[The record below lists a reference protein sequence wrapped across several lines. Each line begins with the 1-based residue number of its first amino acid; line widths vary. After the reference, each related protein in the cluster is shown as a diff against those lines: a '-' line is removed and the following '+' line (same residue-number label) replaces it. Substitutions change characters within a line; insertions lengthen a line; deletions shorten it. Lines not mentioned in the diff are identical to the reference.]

1 MKFDR
6 DAVLTCAACRVEGS
20 HELLYL
26 SEHLRGSRCGNCGY
40 TGIYS
45 AHLRAD
51 YAVDLAERFFM
62 LPWKLAGEAIR
73 SPDRPLQ
80 WPIKALRK
88 PFKILQEIDRVEA
101 FEHDRQRLRV
111 SPARGA

>member
-1 MKFDR
+1 MKFESA
-6 DAVLTCAACRVEGS
+6 AVLTCSVCRTEGF

-26 SEHLRGSRCGNCGY
+26 SEHLRASRCANCGHA
-40 TGIYS
+40 GFYS
-45 AHLRAD
+45 AHLRVD

-73 SPDRPLQ
+73 RPGKPLR
-80 WPIKALRK
+80 WPAKALRK

-101 FEHDRQRLRV
+101 FEH
-111 SPARGA
+111 ARRRPQLPTVKGV